1 MNIRMIGLPEELCQA
16 AEHKFSHRFGSLS
29 EILTALLTELLR
41 EDAFKLDE
49 QEQHVIEERLKA
61 LGYV

>member
-1 MNIRMIGLPEELCQA
+1 MNIRMIGLPEDLCQA
-16 AEHKFSHRFGSLS
+16 AEQKLAHRFGSIA